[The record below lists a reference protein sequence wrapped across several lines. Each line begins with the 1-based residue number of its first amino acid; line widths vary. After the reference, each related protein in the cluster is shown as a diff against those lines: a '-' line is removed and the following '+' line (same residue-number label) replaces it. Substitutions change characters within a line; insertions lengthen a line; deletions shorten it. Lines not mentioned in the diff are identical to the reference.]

1 MVYKRVNKRGKTLI
15 LPVELLNNFSVLF
28 QVSIPFTY
36 GTVVQPIAMTHSQP
50 VAGSLAVVSGWG
62 AVSAGGPYS
71 MQLQAVEIYI
81 VSREECNS
89 AYADYGGITGYMICA
104 GVTGG
109 GKGPCQG
116 DSGGPLVVGGQLVGI
131 VSWGYGCAEFA
142 YPGVYSDVAS
152 LRSFVTDTTGVQ

>member
-1 MVYKRVNKRGKTLI
+1 MAKVMQGKAPI
-15 LPVELLNNFSVLF
+15 LPVEPLNNFSVSF

-36 GTVVQPIAMTHSQP
+36 GPGVQPIPMTHSQP
-50 VAGSLAVVSGWG
+50 AVGSLAVVSGWG
-62 AVSAGGPYS
+62 ALYAGGPYS

-81 VSREECNS
+81 ISNEECNS
-89 AYADYGGITGYMICA
+89 AYGDYGGITKTMICA

-116 DSGGPLVVGGQLVGI
+116 DDGGPLVVGGQLVGI
-131 VSWGYGCAEFA
+131 VSWGIGCREVA